1 MDLDLTLR
9 HYYLISVAIICVALA
24 VFAWRFEGRKPRAR
38 EVVVI
43 AVLVAL
49 AVAGQA
55 AFFMVPQ
62 FKPVAALVI
71 IAGVALGAQTG
82 FLVGV
87 LSGFVSNFVFGQGPW
102 TPFQMIAFGLLGL
115 LAGLVFA
122 RSRTAGAD
130 VGLAGAVAGG
140 DTEVDGA
147 APGRAA
153 VGADTAVD
161 MQAATCGLLAPALAR
176 KRFERVRLAWLCA
189 FGGLVTFCVYGP
201 IVDVAAMLIFPQELS
216 KQVMLLTLASG
227 VPFNLVHAV
236 STVIFLLILARP
248 MLEKL
253 ERVKHKY
260 GLLQGLPVVR
270 CGRGE

>member
-1 MDLDLTLR
+1 MR

-24 VFAWRFEGRKPRAR
+24 VFAWRFEGRRPRAR
-38 EVVVI
+38 EIVVI

-49 AVAGQA
+49 AVAGRA

-115 LAGLVFA
+115 LAGLVFSRYRAASDDAAPAQTIVPADSTIAAAGTTTGA
-122 RSRTAGAD
+122 R
-130 VGLAGAVAGG
+130 
-140 DTEVDGA
+140 A
-147 APGRAA
+147 APG
-153 VGADTAVD
+153 
-161 MQAATCGLLAPALAR
+161 GLLAPALAR
-176 KRFERVRLAWLCA
+176 KRFQRMRLVWLCV

-201 IVDVAAMLIFPQELS
+201 IVDAAAMLIFPQELN

-227 VPFNLVHAV
+227 VPFNLIHAV

-260 GLLQGLPVVR
+260 GLL
-270 CGRGE
+270 

>member
-49 AVAGQA
+49 AVAGRA

-71 IAGVALGAQTG
+71 ISGVALGANSG

-102 TPFQMIAFGLLGL
+102 TPFQMIGFGLLGL
-115 LAGLVFA
+115 LAGLVFYHV
-122 RSRTAGAD
+122 RMSG
-130 VGLAGAVAGG
+130 
-140 DTEVDGA
+140 DGA
-147 APGRAA
+147 APVLEGAVAEGDAAPADAAPVSATLGSGMVVDVQPA
-153 VGADTAVD
+153 VGS
-161 MQAATCGLLAPALAR
+161 LLAPALAR
-176 KRFERVRLAWLCA
+176 KRFHRTRLIWLCV

-201 IVDVAAMLIFPQELS
+201 IVDAAAMLIFPQEIS
-216 KQVMLLTLASG
+216 AKVVLLTLASG
-227 VPFNLVHAV
+227 VPFNFVHAA
-236 STVIFLLILARP
+236 STVIFLLILAQP

-260 GLLQGLPVVR
+260 GLL
-270 CGRGE
+270 

>member
-1 MDLDLTLR
+1 MIDLDLTLR

-24 VFAWRFEGRKPRAR
+24 IFALRFEERRPRAR

-49 AVAGQA
+49 AVAGRA

-71 IAGVALGAQTG
+71 IAGVALGPKTG

-102 TPFQMIAFGLLGL
+102 TPFQMIGFGLVGL
-115 LAGLVFA
+115 LAGLVFF
-122 RSRTAGAD
+122 RSDAAAADDPRSASGLTADD
-130 VGLAGAVAGG
+130 VAAGPG
-140 DTEVDGA
+140 D
-147 APGRAA
+147 
-153 VGADTAVD
+153 
-161 MQAATCGLLAPALAR
+161 LLARAFAR
-176 KRFERVRLAWLCA
+176 KRFHRVRLVWLCV
-189 FGGLVTFCVYGP
+189 FGGLATFFVYGP
-201 IVDVAAMLIFPQELS
+201 IVDVAAVLMFPQEFS
-216 KQVMLLTLASG
+216 KHVVLLTLASG

-236 STVIFLLILARP
+236 STVVFLLLLARP

-253 ERVKHKY
+253 ERVKCKY
-260 GLLQGLPVVR
+260 GLL
-270 CGRGE
+270 

>member
-9 HYYLISVAIICVALA
+9 HYYLISLAIICVALA
-24 VFAWRFEGRKPRAR
+24 VFALRFEGRKPRAR

-49 AVAGQA
+49 AVAGRA

-71 IAGVALGAQTG
+71 IAGVALGAETG

-102 TPFQMIAFGLLGL
+102 TPFQMIGFGLLGL
-115 LAGLVFA
+115 LAGLVF
-122 RSRTAGAD
+122 SRWRAAAESAASAGVGAESDAEIGDAAPVRAAGATD
-130 VGLAGAVAGG
+130 
-140 DTEVDGA
+140 
-147 APGRAA
+147 AA
-153 VGADTAVD
+153 VGTGV
-161 MQAATCGLLAPALAR
+161 AAGGLLAPALAR
-176 KRFERVRLAWLCA
+176 KRFQWVRLGWLCA
-189 FGGLVTFCVYGP
+189 FGGLVTFAVYGP
-201 IVDVAAMLIFPQELS
+201 IVDVAALLMFSQEPS
-216 KQVMLLTLASG
+216 KEVLLLTLASG
-227 VPFNLVHAV
+227 VPFNLVHAA

-253 ERVKHKY
+253 ERVKQKY
-260 GLLQGLPVVR
+260 GLL
-270 CGRGE
+270 

>member
-1 MDLDLTLR
+1 MMDLDLTLR

-24 VFAWRFEGRKPRAR
+24 VFAWRFEGRRPRAR
-38 EVVVI
+38 EIVVI

-49 AVAGQA
+49 AVAGRA

-115 LAGLVFA
+115 LAGLVF
-122 RSRTAGAD
+122 SRRRTVDDPPPAGPV
-130 VGLAGAVAGG
+130 VGDSGG
-140 DTEVDGA
+140 
-147 APGRAA
+147 APGS
-153 VGADTAVD
+153 
-161 MQAATCGLLAPALAR
+161 LLAPVLAR
-176 KRFERVRLAWLCA
+176 KRFERARLVWLCA

-201 IVDVAAMLIFPQELS
+201 IVDAAAMLIFPQGLS
-216 KQVMLLTLASG
+216 RQVMLLTLASG
-227 VPFNLVHAV
+227 VPFNLIHAV

-260 GLLQGLPVVR
+260 GLL
-270 CGRGE
+270 

>member
-9 HYYLISVAIICVALA
+9 HYYLISVAIICIALA
-24 VFAWRFEGRKPRAR
+24 IFAWRFEGRGPRAR
-38 EVVVI
+38 EIVVI

-49 AVAGQA
+49 AVAGRA

-71 IAGVALGAQTG
+71 ISGVALGSQTG

-115 LAGLVFA
+115 LAGLVF
-122 RSRTAGAD
+122 SRWRAAGVDTASVD
-130 VGLAGAVAGG
+130 VVAG
-140 DTEVDGA
+140 ECVIVQ
-147 APGRAA
+147 P
-153 VGADTAVD
+153 AVD
-161 MQAATCGLLAPALAR
+161 DLLAPVVAR
-176 KRFERVRLAWLCA
+176 KRFQRVRLAWLCV

-201 IVDVAAMLIFPQELS
+201 IVDAAAMLIFPQELS

-260 GLLQGLPVVR
+260 GLL
-270 CGRGE
+270 

>member
-9 HYYLISVAIICVALA
+9 HYYLISVAIICIALA
-24 VFAWRFEGRKPRAR
+24 VFAWRFEGRRPRAR
-38 EVVVI
+38 EIVVI

-49 AVAGQA
+49 AVAGRA

-71 IAGVALGAQTG
+71 ISGVALGANTG

-115 LAGLVFA
+115 LAGLIF
-122 RSRTAGAD
+122 SRYGAAGDDASPEWAGVVSATDAD
-130 VGLAGAVAGG
+130 VAAIPG
-140 DTEVDGA
+140 D
-147 APGRAA
+147 
-153 VGADTAVD
+153 
-161 MQAATCGLLAPALAR
+161 LLAPALAR
-176 KRFERVRLAWLCA
+176 KRFQRVRLAWLCV

-201 IVDVAAMLIFPQELS
+201 IVDAAAMLIFPQELS
-216 KQVMLLTLASG
+216 KQAVLLTLASG
-227 VPFNLVHAV
+227 VPFNLIHAV

-253 ERVKHKY
+253 DRVKQKY
-260 GLLQGLPVVR
+260 GLLR
-270 CGRGE
+270 N

>member
-49 AVAGQA
+49 AVAGRA

-71 IAGVALGAQTG
+71 ISGVALGANSG

-102 TPFQMIAFGLLGL
+102 TPFQMIGFGLLGL
-115 LAGLVFA
+115 LAGLVFY
-122 RSRTAGAD
+122 RVRMAGDDAPPALE
-130 VGLAGAVAGG
+130 GAAAGS
-140 DTEVDGA
+140 DTEPVDVAPVSATVGSGMTVDAPPA
-147 APGRAA
+147 AGS
-153 VGADTAVD
+153 
-161 MQAATCGLLAPALAR
+161 LLAPARAR
-176 KRFERVRLAWLCA
+176 RRFQRTRLAWLCA
-189 FGGLVTFCVYGP
+189 FGGLVTFGVYGP
-201 IVDVAAMLIFPQELS
+201 IVDAAAMLIFPQELS
-216 KQVMLLTLASG
+216 RRVVLLTLASG
-227 VPFNLVHAV
+227 VPFNLIHAV
-236 STVIFLLILARP
+236 STVVFLLILARP

-260 GLLQGLPVVR
+260 GLL
-270 CGRGE
+270 